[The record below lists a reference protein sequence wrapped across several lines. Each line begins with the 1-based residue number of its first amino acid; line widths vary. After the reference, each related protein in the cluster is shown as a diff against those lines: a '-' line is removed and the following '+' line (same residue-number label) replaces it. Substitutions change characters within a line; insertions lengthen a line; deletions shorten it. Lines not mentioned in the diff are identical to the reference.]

1 MAPDGAG
8 LDHVKRLNIGSYLKN
23 DEETQNIVLFYSS
36 VPGVEQGSSTVD
48 NFHGLKP
55 IHLPLMFQKN
65 RGQSRY

>member
-1 MAPDGAG
+1 M
-8 LDHVKRLNIGSYLKN
+8 VLNCIIYIS
-23 DEETQNIVLFYSS
+23 SS

-65 RGQSRY
+65 KGKLILPSKF